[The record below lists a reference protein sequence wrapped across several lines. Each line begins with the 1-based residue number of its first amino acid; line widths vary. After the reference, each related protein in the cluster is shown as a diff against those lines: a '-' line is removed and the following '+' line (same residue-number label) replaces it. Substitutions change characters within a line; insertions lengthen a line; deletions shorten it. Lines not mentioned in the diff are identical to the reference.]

1 MAARVDP
8 QRATHFSVEID
19 GVNQAS
25 FNECTIPDTSS
36 DPIEY
41 RNGDDSSTV
50 RKIPGLIKY
59 SNIVLKWGITDSMD
73 IYNWYKEAILDGKYN
88 SSRKNVSVILMNEI
102 NEEVDR
108 WDFVNCW
115 PTKYDA
121 PDLKA
126 AGSEIAIETLE
137 IAHEGMARSK

>member
-1 MAARVDP
+1 LSTRTDP
-8 QRATHFSVEID
+8 QRASQFVVEID
-19 GVNQAS
+19 GISQAS
-25 FNECTIPDTSS
+25 FSECTIPDISS

-41 RNGDDSSTV
+41 RTGDDPPTQ

-59 SNIVLKWGITDSMD
+59 SNLVLKFGITDSLD
-73 IYNWYKEAILDGKYN
+73 IYNWYKEAILDSKYN
-88 SSRKNVSVILMNEI
+88 SSRKNVSVVLMNEE
-102 NEEVDR
+102 NKETNR
-108 WDFVNCW
+108 WDFINCL

-126 AGSEIAIETLE
+126 GGNEIAIETLE